1 MTFEE
6 LALHPAL
13 LKAIAESGYNTP
25 TPIQAQAIPEV
36 LSGRDL
42 MASAQTGTGKTAAF
56 VLPAL
61 QRLGAPSAGKS
72 RGPRMLVL
80 TPTRE
85 LAQQVTDAA
94 SRYGRHARF
103 RTGAVVGGMPY
114 PPQNRLL
121 SQPLDILVA
130 TPGRLLDHMKCGRVD
145 FSRLEILVLDEADR
159 MLDMGF
165 IHAVEQ
171 IAAATPASRQTLLF
185 SATLEGNI
193 AALAKRLLKDPKRI
207 EITPPQTR
215 HENIDQRLHH
225 ADDAAH
231 KHRLLAHHLADAGLG
246 KAIVFTATKRGADRL
261 AKTLHAQGHAAAAL
275 HGNMNQ
281 NARNRTIAG
290 LRGGAVR
297 LLVATDVAA
306 RGIDVSGITHII
318 NFDLPKTA
326 ADYVHRIGRTGRAG
340 NNGIAISFVMPD
352 DFQQVREIERFTGH
366 AIPSLVIPGLEPSRA
381 PRRQA
386 PMERSGRPKRFGGN
400 DRGRG
405 LTFRQAGR
413 TEPGRSRPARPLT
426 LNG

>member
-13 LKAIAESGYNTP
+13 LKAIAESGYKTP
-25 TPIQAQAIPEV
+25 TPIQEQAIPEA

-56 VLPAL
+56 ILPAL
-61 QRLGAPSAGKS
+61 QRLQRSHAPSAGRA
-72 RGPRMLVL
+72 RGPRVLVL

-94 SRYGRHARF
+94 SRYGRHMRV

-193 AALAKRLLKDPKRI
+193 AALAKRLLRDPKRI

-215 HENIDQRLHH
+215 HEQIDQRLHH
-225 ADDAAH
+225 ADDVAH
-231 KHRLLAHHLADAGLG
+231 KHRLLAHHLADAALG

-261 AKTLHAQGHAAAAL
+261 AKSLHAQGHAAAAL

-297 LLVATDVAA
+297 LVVATDVAA

-318 NFDLPKTA
+318 NFDLPRTA

-340 NNGIAISFVMPD
+340 HAGIAISFVTPD

-366 AIPSLVIPGLEPSRA
+366 AIPSHVIPGLEPSRG
-381 PRRQA
+381 PRRQT
-386 PMERSGRPKRFGGN
+386 PREQSGRPRRFGGN

-405 LTFRQAGR
+405 FPRKG
-413 TEPGRSRPARPLT
+413 PARPS
-426 LNG
+426 NG